1 MIRNVSRY
9 LDNMPINIL
18 LLKEKNWKT
27 NNRNKGLNDKHKNVK
42 YDTRNAKCGGQKSEK
57 LQNDYQFKTCR
68 YRSTYM
74 KPMEITNQKPTTDIQ
89 KIKSNPNTTLKESL
103 KQQRVDPRKK
113 HKNREELPKR
123 PKHNKQ
129 NGKKF
134 IPVNTYF
141 KRKML

>member
-1 MIRNVSRY
+1 MV
-9 LDNMPINIL
+9 
-18 LLKEKNWKT
+18 T
-27 NNRNKGLNDKHKNVK
+27 
-42 YDTRNAKCGGQKSEK
+42 
-57 LQNDYQFKTCR
+57 
-68 YRSTYM
+68 
-74 KPMEITNQKPTTDIQ
+74 TNQKPTTDIQ

-113 HKNREELPKR
+113 DKNREELPKR